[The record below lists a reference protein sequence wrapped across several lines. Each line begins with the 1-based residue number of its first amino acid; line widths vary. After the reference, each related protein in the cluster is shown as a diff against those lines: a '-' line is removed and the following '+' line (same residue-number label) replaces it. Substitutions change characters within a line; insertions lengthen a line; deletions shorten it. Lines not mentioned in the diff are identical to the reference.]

1 MKKKIL
7 TVMLFTAIV
16 VMMLSSCGNSVE
28 TSGNAEPS
36 GSGEE
41 TYYQDGSL
49 KSLVEYDADGN
60 KTKETWYYPDGSI
73 QFWTEYEYDADGNIA
88 KGTCYYSDGS
98 ISE

>member
-1 MKKKIL
+1 
-7 TVMLFTAIV
+7 MLFVAIV

-28 TSGNAEPS
+28 TSGSTEPSGNAEPS
-36 GSGEE
+36 GSEEE

-60 KTKETWYYPDGSI
+60 KTKETWYNP
-73 QFWTEYEYDADGNIA
+73 
-88 KGTCYYSDGS
+88 DGS